1 MKGHL
6 FIFAADHRHNLTTG
20 ILNINKEPNNKQLE
34 ILHDFKAMIL
44 ESQQLAIKNGVNKE
58 NCFLLMDEDYG
69 NKTLINAKKDGINI
83 IIPVEKSGSK
93 IFEFDYGSRFIDHIE
108 KFKPSYVKV
117 LIYFNPENKD
127 DNEKTLKN
135 LRILNNYLVNTEYKF
150 LLEMLVE
157 PTQEQL
163 NKYGKKDFDIKL
175 RPDLTIESI
184 KEINKA
190 GIYPNIW
197 KLEGYSRKED
207 IDKVSLEV
215 GNSKIVILGRYET
228 MNTVL
233 KWIKI
238 GTMNNKVIGF
248 AVGRTIFEDTLKKY
262 YHKKTT
268 REKAIRVMSSKYKKI
283 AYFYETYSR

>member
-1 MKGHL
+1 M
-6 FIFAADHRHNLTTG
+6 
-20 ILNINKEPNNKQLE
+20 
-34 ILHDFKAMIL
+34 
-44 ESQQLAIKNGVNKE
+44 
-58 NCFLLMDEDYG
+58 
-69 NKTLINAKKDGINI
+69 
-83 IIPVEKSGSK
+83 
-93 IFEFDYGSRFIDHIE
+93 
-108 KFKPSYVKV
+108 